1 MPSRSTGLLDLE
13 LTDRSPQSTEETKPS
28 LKGSIS
34 VALTQEGER
43 SQTELADASKLRVR
57 ELRALMR
64 KQKRVKK
71 AP

>member
-1 MPSRSTGLLDLE
+1 LDLE